1 MSAMRSNNFLSKPGA
16 SNSKLTDYMD
26 TFRVGGGSVVSG
38 SRTQNTKGGI
48 MTQYQSVQNN
58 SLSVGLKSAKNKA

>member
-1 MSAMRSNNFLSKPGA
+1 
-16 SNSKLTDYMD
+16 MD